1 MKETHKIKSMN
12 AFRKLGITCRES
24 EVYDHQGNDL
34 RDENLLFWID
44 NESNVETEHHL
55 EGGAM
60 GNPTETF
67 ERVCEDLN
75 LFVEQYNSA
84 IYLVYLEEY

>member
-1 MKETHKIKSMN
+1 MKETHKIEAMN
-12 AFRKLGITCRES
+12 ELKKMGITCRES
-24 EVYDHQGNDL
+24 EVYDNWGNDL

-44 NESNVETEHHL
+44 NESNAETEYHL
-55 EGGAM
+55 EGGVF
-60 GNPTETF
+60 GTPTEAF
-67 ERVCEDLN
+67 DRVCEKLN